1 MAGSRRWF
9 GERKGC
15 LKREPSPDRGRLSPS
30 AKTGLDPSSQPDR
43 LETKAAAIIY
53 CNWWMLP
60 RTTLLAGKRFP
71 TGILVILPA
80 LAGEIGTLIDYARPR
95 FADER
100 WPMSSVRR
108 PAREILTKLRLEAEA
123 VAAGEALGEQHHRTA
138 DAPGAALTQH
148 GQQRRAGTHGAA

>member
-53 CNWWMLP
+53 CNGWMPP

-80 LAGEIGTLIDYARPR
+80 LAEEIGTLIDYARPR
-95 FADER
+95 FAHER
-100 WPMSSVRR
+100 WPMSSVLR
-108 PAREILTKLRLEAEA
+108 PAREILTNLDSKPKPLPPAKPW
-123 VAAGEALGEQHHRTA
+123 VNSTI
-138 DAPGAALTQH
+138 
-148 GQQRRAGTHGAA
+148 GQRKRRR